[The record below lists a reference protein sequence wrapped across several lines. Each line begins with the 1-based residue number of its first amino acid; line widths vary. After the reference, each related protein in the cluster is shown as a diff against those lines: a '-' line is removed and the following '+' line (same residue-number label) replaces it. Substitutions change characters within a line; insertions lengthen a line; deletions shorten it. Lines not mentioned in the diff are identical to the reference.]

1 MMAKIHK
8 DTDSIEG
15 DWQATKEHCGF
26 GYTAVWT
33 IAVEDDGT
41 VVVSENWGSYCCGC
55 VPNCFPKRG
64 PLAHRMTKESD
75 NIWTG
80 RMGFKP
86 LRLDKNDDG
95 TLSHMTTD
103 GPMIMRRL

>member
-1 MMAKIHK
+1 MAKIHK

-55 VPNCFPKRG
+55 VPN
-64 PLAHRMTKESD
+64 
-75 NIWTG
+75 
-80 RMGFKP
+80 
-86 LRLDKNDDG
+86 
-95 TLSHMTTD
+95 
-103 GPMIMRRL
+103 